1 MSIRKNNRDLS
12 TYVIGWEKY
21 ADNVNWNGGA
31 AAEKASTCES
41 RGIAR
46 PGGAIPGGRVGGG
59 ANASTSAGIATPGG
73 AIPGAEVGGGANA
86 LRCAAWCHRRRLCAA
101 RGVAVAVVAPRV
113 VLRVLSSGGRCGAW
127 VSPPPFLRRVWY
139 CGRGQ
144 CSACGVEVT
153 VVAPRLVLRAL
164 SSGGR
169 CDA

>member
-86 LRCAAWCHRRRLCAA
+86 LRCAAWCHRR
-101 RGVAVAVVAPRV
+101 
-113 VLRVLSSGGRCGAW
+113 SRCGAW
-127 VSPPPFLRRVWY
+127 VSPSPSLRRVC
-139 CGRGQ
+139 CGR
-144 CSACGVEVT
+144 CRRAAHGVAGAVVGRSVRRVGVT
-153 VVAPRLVLRAL
+153 AAVFAARVVLR
-164 SSGGR
+164 SRSVQR
-169 CDA
+169 VWC